1 MPGIKLAEMDFS
13 AGLKTKHLKVPAMKA
28 TVELKDIPKDLQK
41 AVDKDKLIIQHLIMA
56 AYEQLNASK
65 KDIHGA
71 ILDFDANLA
80 KKPPANE
87 KEMADREKT
96 LNVFCKQATEAQGGL
111 AVKAVEKAWANY
123 VSKKKDMSKFKLQ
136 FAWKMVQGSISIA
149 AGSVSVA
156 ANVAGAALTAGAA
169 TPVAIL
175 GICMTVGSIAKTAGS
190 MAAEIYTFARDI
202 EKAEKDLREIDDVLA
217 NAYSSG
223 ELNFKA
229 GAREVAAIL
238 GVPFVKSVGGMQKTL
253 VEFHAKTAKMDEKS
267 EKLYQQAKKLIAQI
281 EKLEKEKKL
290 PKEATVLIKILGE
303 KATVTLD
310 KIHELQAR
318 VKTKDTFYEDMSQ
331 RYECYKTLRGA
342 PLQKIGATKE
352 TADTLIF
359 IGSTLKT
366 IVETSIKLAKLAGG

>member
-28 TVELKDIPKDLQK
+28 TVELKDVPKDLQK
-41 AVDKDKLIIQHLIMA
+41 AIDKDKLIVQHLIMA

-80 KKPPANE
+80 KKPPASE

-111 AVKAVEKAWANY
+111 AVKAVEKAWANF

-136 FAWKMVQGSISIA
+136 FGWKMVQGSISIV

-156 ANVAGAALTAGAA
+156 ANVAGAALTAGGA

-175 GICMTVGSIAKTAGS
+175 GICMTVGSIAKTAVS

-202 EKAEKDLREIDDVLA
+202 EKAEKYLRETDDVLA

-223 ELNFKA
+223 KLDFKA

-238 GVPFVKSVGGMQKTL
+238 GAPFVKSVGGMQKLL
-253 VEFHAKTAKMDEKS
+253 VEFHAKTAKIDEKS

-281 EKLEKEKKL
+281 EKLEKEKL
-290 PKEATVLIKILGE
+290 PKEAAVLTKILGE
-303 KATVTLD
+303 KATITLD

-318 VKTKDTFYEDMSQ
+318 VKTKDAFYEDMSQ

-342 PLQKIGATKE
+342 PLQKIGVTKE

-366 IVETSIKLAKLAGG
+366 IVDTSIKLAKLAGG